1 MPMVSTI
8 PAMPG
13 SVSVQL
19 NAAIA
24 PRISTMF
31 SASAT
36 TETTPAS
43 R

>member
-13 SVSVQL
+13 SVRV
-19 NAAIA
+19 APIA
-24 PRISTMF
+24 PSTAKIIVTF

-36 TETTPAS
+36 LAITPNQP
-43 R
+43 